1 MLSLR
6 FIWQDGN
13 TALHFAVCRGHTEV
27 VRCLLLFGAKPTLRN
42 SVRYLQAYDFL
53 LFAFAGLRRQNFG
66 KSCYNITTVT
76 TRIPIVKY
84 QWSFLAF
91 FIPLPTPHGARVPP
105 FRLCFSLSIY
115 FLIFCY
121 LLLFLFFLFL
131 FTLLIFSIVHPIPFY
146 QNRPT
151 PFPGVRS

>member
-1 MLSLR
+1 
-6 FIWQDGN
+6 
-13 TALHFAVCRGHTEV
+13 

-105 FRLCFSLSIY
+105 FRLCFSLVHLLPHLLLLITFSLFP
-115 FLIFCY
+115 FLIHFTYFFYCPSDP
-121 LLLFLFFLFL
+121 FLPE
-131 FTLLIFSIVHPIPFY
+131 SSHSVSRREVVGG
-146 QNRPT
+146 NRT
-151 PFPGVRS
+151 WV